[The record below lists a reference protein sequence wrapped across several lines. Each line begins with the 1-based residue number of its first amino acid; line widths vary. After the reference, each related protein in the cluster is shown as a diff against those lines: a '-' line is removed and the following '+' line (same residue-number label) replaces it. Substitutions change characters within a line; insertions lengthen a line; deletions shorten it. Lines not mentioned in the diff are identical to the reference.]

1 MKYIRHI
8 LKEVGYTISDFLRRI
23 CGGLSP
29 DTRLTVIIVMLL
41 VFTIGNL
48 YFTISTIYNWG
59 HRDGRKEIPEI
70 QHMDGLGIIGDKDDT
85 VNLREFIDSPIH
97 IPQELTDSINNKF
110 LTYNEKGTRENR
122 FCERAGKGET
132 AAAAQKVWLL
142 CLD

>member
-8 LKEVGYTISDFLRRI
+8 LKEIGYTTSDFLRGI

-29 DTRLTVIIVMLL
+29 DARLTVILIMLL
-41 VFTIGNL
+41 LFTIGNL

-70 QHMDGLGIIGDKDDT
+70 QHMDGLGIMGEKSDT

-97 IPQELTDSINNKF
+97 IPQELTDSINTKF
-110 LTYNEKGTRENR
+110 LINNEKGTGENR
-122 FCERAGKGET
+122 PC
-132 AAAAQKVWLL
+132 
-142 CLD
+142 